1 MLNEAAKAAFVHFGL
16 TLTQRITRGGDGANA
31 LTDTE

>member
-1 MLNEAAKAAFVHFGL
+1 MLNEAAKAAFVYFGL
-16 TLTQRITRGGDGANA
+16 TLTQRIPRAGNGANA